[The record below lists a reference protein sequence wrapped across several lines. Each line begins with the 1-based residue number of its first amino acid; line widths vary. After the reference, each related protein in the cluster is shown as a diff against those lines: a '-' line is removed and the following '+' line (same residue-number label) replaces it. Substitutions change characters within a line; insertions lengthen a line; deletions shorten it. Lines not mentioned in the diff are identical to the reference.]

1 MKNND
6 IEKRLSSAFTHAAP
20 QADCKALSPRSEKG
34 TVIDMPSAQTDQAK
48 KKSWPYKLAAAAAA
62 FFILFGGAFGYMQYD
77 AYHTVDSV
85 VDLDVNPSIELKLN
99 KNEKVLSA
107 TALNADAEAILD
119 GMDLSKTDLD
129 VALNAIIG
137 SMVKQGYISELANS
151 ILISVD
157 NADAQRS
164 AALQNRLAAEIE
176 KLLRANS
183 IDPAV
188 ISQTL
193 ENNSAQALAEEHGIS
208 LGKASLI
215 ENIVSTNSLL
225 NSAELAKLSVNE
237 LLLIANSK
245 AQGAVTDVSGSA
257 SDKAYI
263 GEDAAKAAALTHAGV
278 NESELFNLKI
288 EMDVENGIMVYEVDF
303 HVGNRE
309 YDYEINA
316 VTGAVV
322 KYENETDDDFHAPS
336 SSGTN
341 PGTGGGTNSGAN
353 GGNGDTQNGT
363 GSSGTE
369 NVPSPAPGSY
379 ISKET
384 AKNTALA
391 HAGVSAANAKHMEI
405 ELDEEDGIMVYDIEF
420 VAGGIEYSYEIDAA
434 TGAVR
439 EYESEADE

>member
-1 MKNND
+1 M
-6 IEKRLSSAFTHAAP
+6 
-20 QADCKALSPRSEKG
+20 
-34 TVIDMPSAQTDQAK
+34 
-48 KKSWPYKLAAAAAA
+48 
-62 FFILFGGAFGYMQYD
+62 
-77 AYHTVDSV
+77 
-85 VDLDVNPSIELKLN
+85 
-99 KNEKVLSA
+99 
-107 TALNADAEAILD
+107 
-119 GMDLSKTDLD
+119 
-129 VALNAIIG
+129 
-137 SMVKQGYISELANS
+137 
-151 ILISVD
+151 
-157 NADAQRS
+157 
-164 AALQNRLAAEIE
+164 
-176 KLLRANS
+176 
-183 IDPAV
+183 
-188 ISQTL
+188 
-193 ENNSAQALAEEHGIS
+193 
-208 LGKASLI
+208 
-215 ENIVSTNSLL
+215 
-225 NSAELAKLSVNE
+225 
-237 LLLIANSK
+237 
-245 AQGAVTDVSGSA
+245 TDVSGSA

-336 SSGTN
+336 SSGT
-341 PGTGGGTNSGAN
+341 
-353 GGNGDTQNGT
+353 
-363 GSSGTE
+363 E